1 MAAITTAGADPA
13 TEDRWTGM
21 FAGLLAALLVL
32 RLVALALNGTDLSS
46 TRRSTGPGASSRPS
60 ATTPSPRSSPG

>member
-32 RLVALALNGTDLSS
+32 RLVALALNGTDLFDEAQYWSWS
-46 TRRSTGPGASSRPS
+46 LEPAFGYYSK
-60 ATTPSPRSSPG
+60 PRSSPG